1 MNFGERVNELLDE
14 QYKSGKELA
23 IEANFSLSNI
33 SKGKKDGNVPAADTA
48 CRIAKCLRV
57 SVEYLINGFEHSET
71 TLQKEAS
78 DYVLFNKYNNLI
90 KKINNLSPKA
100 QKALSQ
106 LIENL
111 QGM

>member
-1 MNFGERVNELLDE
+1 
-14 QYKSGKELA
+14 
-23 IEANFSLSNI
+23 
-33 SKGKKDGNVPAADTA
+33 
-48 CRIAKCLRV
+48 
-57 SVEYLINGFEHSET
+57 
-71 TLQKEAS
+71 LQKEAS